1 MAEKLCLQ
9 WYDFQD
15 NVKNVFGYLR
25 DTTDF
30 VDVTHTCEDG
40 QHIEAH
46 KVILAACSRGPGCLQ
61 PVPPNGKLI
70 KVD

>member
-40 QHIEAH
+40 QRIEAH
-46 KVILAACSRGPGCLQ
+46 KVAWMPAAG
-61 PVPPNGKLI
+61 PPNGK
-70 KVD
+70 